1 MSYNYKLQ
9 LSQPV
14 DERFYQNLK
23 DSVWNKYTKVMT
35 KSLMI
40 CLKNGHIISFVR
52 VKQLLEPR

>member
-14 DERFYQNLK
+14 DEGFYQNLK

-40 CLKNGHIISFVR
+40 SLKNDHISFVR